1 MGSLMR
7 IVKYLAWLT
16 QFGLS
21 VIAPLLLC
29 VLGSVWLRSRFDL
42 GGWIVVVGI
51 FLGIGG
57 AASGLWSSLKQ
68 ISRQAGQEDPK
79 KPTSFNDHL

>member
-21 VIAPLLLC
+21 VVAPLLLC
-29 VLGSVWLRSRFDL
+29 VLGSVWLRNRFDV

-57 AASGLWSSLKQ
+57 AVSGLCSSLKQ
-68 ISRQAGQEDPK
+68 INREAKQDDK
-79 KPTSFNDHL
+79 KRSISFNDHL

>member
-21 VIAPLLLC
+21 VVAPLLLC
-29 VLGSVWLRSRFDL
+29 VLGSVWLRNRFDV

-57 AASGLWSSLKQ
+57 AVSGLWSSLKQ
-68 ISRQAGQEDPK
+68 INREAKQEDK
-79 KPTSFNDHL
+79 KDSISFNDHL